1 MDNEVRAL
9 RLENNLP
16 AKEMVSVVRE
26 LYLKF
31 DKPLLSKCEHGD
43 LYGVDLRPDAI
54 AALKQ
59 YAGDDVPS
67 EAKNR
72 RKADRHRKS
81 GRCSVRLARD
91 EYSALQ
97 RAIRADGYDTMQSWL
112 EEMIKKYLAGKEK
125 AEVGP

>member
-9 RLENNLP
+9 RIENGLP

-26 LYLKF
+26 LYPKF

-43 LYGVDLRPDAI
+43 LYGVDLRPDAL

-59 YAGDDVPS
+59 YAGNDGPS

-72 RKADRHRKS
+72 RKADRHRKP
-81 GRCSVRLARD
+81 GRCYVRLARD
-91 EYSALQ
+91 EYTALQ

-125 AEVGP
+125 AEAGP